1 MFFIY
6 LLSRGVGDKPDSKL
20 HIMIELLYGSAT
32 EWGGTLG
39 DPELLQGPEG
49 KLIQMYIFSC
59 FISFFMSLS
68 LLFA

>member
-32 EWGGTLG
+32 EWGGG
-39 DPELLQGPEG
+39 GRHPGGPRVIAG
-49 KLIQMYIFSC
+49 G
-59 FISFFMSLS
+59 
-68 LLFA
+68 